1 MSAAD
6 CERWENRLLDLAYG
20 EIEEAGEREVR
31 AHLDGCE
38 HCRRGLEKLERG
50 RALARHLPQ
59 EDAPADAMQVV
70 LRAARDKALEIEAA
84 RASAAASAALVKQEP
99 ARAAPEEAREPDAG
113 GWWATVLS
121 VVMAPQFAMATLLL
135 LTVGVGLWWFP
146 GGRNPSGPGTP
157 LLSEPSELARGP
169 EALAPADPIRF
180 EVDPRTGH
188 VEAHREGEPE
198 ERRVASADRRG
209 IRGPRGPVEEEGTSS
224 PAAAAATLHLADE
237 SGAGV
242 VVDGVLPSTSPS
254 AADSLAM
261 GPASG
266 VERAPATTPAIPTT
280 PPVPEAPAAGM
291 GPTSDRAPATS
302 PPATSGHPIA
312 ARSID
317 EVEAPSPDGDVMV
330 ASAML
335 NQAREL
341 ARTGHDR
348 DAIAR
353 YESFLSRFRTSANAG
368 AAMIELAELYR
379 RTGAL
384 SRARS
389 WLERATAIPSVAATA
404 RRELVRLDAA
414 EREAPDHAASAE
426 PSY

>member
-50 RALARHLPQ
+50 RSLARHLPQ
-59 EDAPADAMQVV
+59 DDAPADVMQVV

-84 RASAAASAALVKQEP
+84 RASAAATAALVKQEP
-99 ARAAPEEAREPDAG
+99 RVQSPKAQRGPDAG
-113 GWWATVLS
+113 GWWAAVLS

-146 GGRNPSGPGTP
+146 GREGSPGAGTP
-157 LLSEPSELARGP
+157 LLSEPSDVARGP
-169 EALAPADPIRF
+169 EALTPADPIRF

-188 VEAHREGEPE
+188 VEAHREGELE
-198 ERRVASADRRG
+198 EERVASSDRRG
-209 IRGPRGPVEEEGTSS
+209 IRPGPRGAVVEEEGSAS
-224 PAAAAATLHLADE
+224 AAAAAATLLLGDD
-237 SGAGV
+237 STAGV
-242 VVDGVLPSTSPS
+242 VVDGVLPSTTAP
-254 AADSLAM
+254 ADSLGMTAPSEGGERVPPPPTAPTPPTLAEVRSAPSAM
-261 GPASG
+261 ASG
-266 VERAPATTPAIPTT
+266 SS
-280 PPVPEAPAAGM
+280 AG
-291 GPTSDRAPATS
+291 A
-302 PPATSGHPIA
+302 GHPGA
-312 ARSID
+312 AATRVLD

-330 ASAML
+330 GSALL

-341 ARTGHDR
+341 SHAGRDR
-348 DAIAR
+348 EAIAQ
-353 YESFLSRFRTSANAG
+353 YESFLSRYRTAANAPT
-368 AAMIELAELYR
+368 AMIEVAVLYR

-389 WLERATAIPSVAATA
+389 WLERAAAIPSVAATA

-414 EREAPDHAASAE
+414 ERERTRSDDTASTE